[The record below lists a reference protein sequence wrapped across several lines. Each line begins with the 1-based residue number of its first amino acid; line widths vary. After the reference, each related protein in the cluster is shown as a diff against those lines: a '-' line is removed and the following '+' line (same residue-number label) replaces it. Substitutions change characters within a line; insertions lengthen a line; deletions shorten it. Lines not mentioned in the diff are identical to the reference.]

1 MTSGE
6 SFELSASSLTSLN
19 LERSGIAELIW
30 PSFIAFKSLWRKG
43 RLIALFR
50 KTRWARRQ
58 ASDDSEL
65 IDLLLEGELES

>member
-1 MTSGE
+1 M
-6 SFELSASSLTSLN
+6 
-19 LERSGIAELIW
+19 AELIR
-30 PSFIAFKSLWRKG
+30 PSFIAFESLWRKG

-50 KTRWARRQ
+50 KTSWARRQ

>member
-1 MTSGE
+1 M
-6 SFELSASSLTSLN
+6 
-19 LERSGIAELIW
+19 AELIR
-30 PSFIAFKSLWRKG
+30 PSFIAFESLWRKG